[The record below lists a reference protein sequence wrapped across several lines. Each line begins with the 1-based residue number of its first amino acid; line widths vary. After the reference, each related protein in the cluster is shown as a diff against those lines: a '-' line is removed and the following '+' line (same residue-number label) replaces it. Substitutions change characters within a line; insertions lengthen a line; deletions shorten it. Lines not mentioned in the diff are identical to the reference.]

1 MIHPWKRA
9 LLEGASGVFERG
21 GCKKPEID
29 EEQVK
34 ELHAKLGELAVANFF
49 GTKAEALGREVR
61 RGMIEPDHPD
71 LSIGQHGRALVFL
84 LHAQGRDR
92 VKITHRSG
100 LLAVPESH
108 RNPKI
113 KGSGA

>member
-1 MIHPWKRA
+1 M
-9 LLEGASGVFERG
+9 FERG
-21 GCKKPEID
+21 GCKKLEID

-34 ELHAKLGELAVANFF
+34 ELHAKIGVLAMANSFF

-71 LSIGQHGRALVFL
+71 LSIGQHDRALIFL

-92 VKITHRSG
+92 VKIAHRSG
-100 LLAVPESH
+100 LLAVPEP
-108 RNPKI
+108 RRKPKI
-113 KGSGA
+113 NGSGA